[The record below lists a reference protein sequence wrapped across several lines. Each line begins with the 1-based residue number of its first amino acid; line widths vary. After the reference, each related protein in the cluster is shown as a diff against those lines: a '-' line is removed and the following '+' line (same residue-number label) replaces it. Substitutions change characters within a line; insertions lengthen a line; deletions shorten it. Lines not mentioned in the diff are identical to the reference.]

1 MLNLIKMDL
10 YRLVRLKS
18 FKTGLIAAAIFSF
31 VSLFAVFGLIEITD
45 MLLKEDPTLSIIDM
59 ATVFPILSWYTGV
72 DYGDIVLFGTNTLSL
87 FVGCLI
93 SASFIGAEQS
103 AGYFKNVA
111 GQVRPRG
118 LTVVSKYITTC
129 LVHLSVLVIYT
140 IISCIFGQLF
150 FSRYII
156 SYNIGAMIGGL
167 LLRTLLFFAINAVI
181 VFFCILAKNQTFAM
195 VIGAILGI
203 GVTGFVYF
211 GINALLGMVKITG
224 IDVSH
229 FMPDGINGI
238 LNVSSLGE
246 IYISGIIVSI
256 IFIAGFIFGAIMLIE
271 KRDVK

>member
-18 FKTGLIAAAIFSF
+18 FRIGLILAAVFSF
-31 VSLFAVFGLIEITD
+31 VALLGVFGFFEIIDILI
-45 MLLKEDPTLSIIDM
+45 KEDPTVNPMDM
-59 ATVFPILSWYTGV
+59 AAIFPIVSWINGV
-72 DYGDIVLFGTNTLSL
+72 DYADVVLFGTNTFSL
-87 FVGCLI
+87 FIGCLV

-103 AGYFKNVA
+103 AGYFKNIA

-118 LTVVSKYITTC
+118 LTVVSKYITTSAF
-129 LVHLSVLVIYT
+129 HLSVIIVYT

-150 FSRYII
+150 FSSYIV

-181 VFFCILAKNQTFAM
+181 VFFCILAKNQALAM

-203 GVTGFVYF
+203 GVTGLVYF
-211 GINALLGMVKITG
+211 GINSLLGMLKINNV
-224 IDVSH
+224 DVSH
-229 FMPDGINGI
+229 FMPDGINGA
-238 LNVSSLGE
+238 LNMSTLGDV
-246 IYISGIIVSI
+246 YVQGIIISL
-256 IFIAGFIFGAIMLIE
+256 IFIAGFVFGAIMIVE